1 MSRLLSPEQSKRE
14 LDGGLELEELAE
26 KLEEDQQEEVDSF
39 DLIYSKDGRRSS
51 SMQGSF
57 YTLEEAASDW
67 YEGSE
72 IEGVE
77 IEDFELDIQQVKMN
91 AVTGETVLV
100 DSSGNETRYDIAST
114 YEGTTTFTQQ
124 VGNNEYVFRYE
135 NNGDTIAEDTVR
147 AIEIGGDM
155 EPSEWG
161 NEDLKKKT
169 QLMAELYKQSRNS
182 LWNSQRDESINTE
195 DSNFDQLR
203 PVYNKVTGDIQQS
216 DSDRAVIHE
225 DTHVGSTR
233 GGHIKKD
240 FKRAVRR
247 APNDSLE
254 NYEIENDGNGYPIV
268 IEEA

>member
-26 KLEEDQQEEVDSF
+26 KLEGQQHDEVDSF
-39 DLIYSKDGRRSS
+39 DLIYSKDGRKSS
-51 SMQGSF
+51 QMPGSF

-67 YEGSE
+67 YDGSE

-77 IEDFELDIQQVKMN
+77 INDFELNIQEVKMN

-124 VGNNEYVFRYE
+124 VGNNQYVFRY
-135 NNGDTIAEDTVR
+135 DSQEDTVR
-147 AIEIGGDM
+147 ATEIGGNM
-155 EPSEWG
+155 APSEWG
-161 NEDLKKKT
+161 NDELKKRT
-169 QLMAELYKQSRNS
+169 QLMAELYKESRNT
-182 LWNSQRDESINTE
+182 LWNSQKDESINTE

-203 PVYNKVTGDIQQS
+203 PVYNKVTGDI
-216 DSDRAVIHE
+216 DRSEKDRSVIHG

-247 APNDSLE
+247 APNDSID
-254 NYEIENDGNGYPIV
+254 NYEIKNDGNGYPIV
-268 IEEA
+268 IQEA